1 MNLLKTTLA
10 STTAVVLTMAA
21 AAPAFA
27 QQLEEITVTARKVEE
42 NLMTVPIA
50 ITAFSSKDIDAMG
63 VKSMNDIAQMTPSFN
78 FVNQQGGSGRNDRS
92 SNSLTFRGLYV
103 NNNAGTSAGGL
114 LFVDGTPVIGA
125 QPPSV
130 SDVER
135 VEVLKGPQSAYFG
148 RSTFMGAINFVMREP
163 NMTEYKGRISAE
175 YASFGSNEETLSFEG
190 PIVEDK
196 LAARISGRYWKRGG
210 QYTNALNTSQKL
222 GEQTTKSVSASFVAK
237 PTDSLKV
244 KAFLNYFADSD
255 GTPAQTTISTSPPN
269 NASAFNCAYA
279 GNTRS
284 AGGYFCGELPT
295 IDKLNP
301 RLISQDSNFTPALQ
315 AAIYDNTPGI
325 WKLFDPRFLSHFGL
339 ERRAFQ
345 ADLRIDYETE
355 SGWSFSS
362 VTAYHRDKN
371 STMID
376 STYIGDGDQPNLLYT
391 PGVAPGSTYQ
401 QNFTYMRLLQGLS
414 RDWSQEVRVASPQKE
429 RLRGTIGFSYLN
441 AASPGGTVYGLD
453 VRVPALAA
461 SITRSRLLT
470 PAVFGGVYFDILD
483 NLTISGEARYQ
494 WDRVK
499 QIPYVGA
506 AGTLLTGAAAGQLA
520 NTFKSFSP
528 RVSLDWKFAP
538 NSTAYVLFSRGYR
551 PGGFNAALSTSPAD
565 VIAALRAAEP
575 NAGATYLQEQLDNF
589 EAGIKGTFLDGRAR
603 ATLSVYYDKYK
614 NGQAGASIPVRTA
627 TVSNIFNITINSA
640 SATLKGYELE
650 GEFQVTDQF
659 KLSGSMALND
669 SKISTSNFALYN
681 CTDCNNIL
689 GNAKL
694 GLGNRLPTTP
704 KWMWTAT
711 AQYQDHLAGDYDW
724 FTRVDYS
731 HRGMNFTD
739 FSAATWVGAS
749 DNVNAR
755 IGVRNEVLSIEGFV
769 TNLTQNRVAAAALTG
784 VDVYS
789 FAFAAAPAPFTT
801 VQKNAVRMSLPIP
814 RMFGI
819 RASYNF

>member
-1 MNLLKTTLA
+1 MTKFRLLMASSVLA
-10 STTAVVLTMAA
+10 IAA
-21 AAPAFA
+21 TGAASA

-50 ITAFSSKDIDAMG
+50 ITAFSSKEIESMG
-63 VKSMNDIAQMTPSFN
+63 VKQMTDIALMTPSFN

-130 SDVER
+130 SDIER
-135 VEVLKGPQSAYFG
+135 VEILKGPQSAYFG

-163 NMTEYKGRISAE
+163 GETYKGKITAE
-175 YASFGSNEETLSFEG
+175 YASFGSNEETISFEG

-196 LAARISGRYWKRGG
+196 LAARISGRNWVRGG
-210 QYTNALNTSQKL
+210 QYTNALNSSEKL
-222 GEQTTKSVSASFVAK
+222 GAQSTKSVSATFVAK
-237 PTDSLKV
+237 PTDRLKLKLV
-244 KAFLNYFADSD
+244 ANYFADSD
-255 GTPAQTTISTSPPN
+255 GTPAQTTLATSPPG
-269 NASAFNCAYA
+269 NASLFNCAYA

-284 AGGYFCGELPT
+284 AGGYYCGELPT
-295 IDKLNP
+295 IDKLP
-301 RLISQDSNFTPALQ
+301 TRLISQDSNFTPSLQ
-315 AAIYDNTPGI
+315 NAIYDASPAI
-325 WKLFDPRFLSHFGL
+325 WKIFDPRFLNHFGL

-345 ADLRIDYETE
+345 ADFRVDYELE

-362 VTAYHRDKN
+362 ITAYHRDKN

-376 STYIGDGDQPNLLYT
+376 STYIGDGDQPNFLYSAT
-391 PGVAPGSTYQ
+391 PGTVANTYQ
-401 QNFTYMRLLQGLS
+401 PNFTYMRLLQGLT
-414 RDWSQEVRVASPQKE
+414 RDWSEEVRVTSPQKE
-429 RLRGTIGFSYLN
+429 RLRGTLGFSYLN
-441 AASPGGTVYGLD
+441 AASPGGTVYGVD

-470 PAVFGGVYFDILD
+470 PAVFGGVYFDVLE
-483 NLTISGEARYQ
+483 NLTLSGEARYQ

-506 AGTLLTGAAAGQLA
+506 AGTLLTGVAANQLA

-528 RVSLDWKFAP
+528 RVSIDYKFAP
-538 NSTAYVLFSRGYR
+538 NSTLYALWSRGYR
-551 PGGFNAALSTSPAD
+551 PGGFNAALFTSPQD
-565 VIAALRAAEP
+565 VIDALRAAEP
-575 NAGATYLQEQLDNF
+575 NAGRSYLQEQLDNF
-589 EAGIKGTFLDGRAR
+589 EAGIKASFLDGRAR

-627 TVSNIFNITINSA
+627 TVTNIFNITINSA

-650 GEFQVTDQF
+650 GEFQVTEKF

-669 SKISTSNFALYN
+669 SKISTANVALYN

-704 KWMWTAT
+704 KWMWTVSG
-711 AQYQDHLAGDYDW
+711 QYQDHLAGDYDW
-724 FTRVDYS
+724 FGRFDYS

-749 DNVNAR
+749 DNVNVR
-755 IGVRNEVLSIEGFV
+755 IGVRNETLSIEGFV

-789 FAFAAAPAPFTT
+789 FAYTAAPAPFTT
-801 VQKNAVRMSLPIP
+801 VQKNAIRMSLPVP